1 MTDYN
6 IYSFTDN
13 CIVSSII
20 KQFPVAFQ
28 CRLIEN
34 QGQLENSFQLHGH
47 RSTWPKMK
55 LLRIRAYFLLILVF
69 DCAGSGCAEYVVTV
83 DRFVFTP
90 IDREL
95 IPSQSATIEHVGN
108 RSYLSGHLYLGRSVD
123 NVIALASLEI
133 SRPNLPRV
141 RLFNS
146 KFDVCSFLK
155 NTYKSKFLQ
164 QFHYRFVTFTNVQ
177 PSCPLKPVSRVF
189 GTNFQS
195 LFVYCITNLCF
206 QHLNYTLE
214 RSYIDERILPEL
226 LPECSYFFNVEFR
239 EKTKPLANLHIS
251 GQLHPVLNKKRG
263 PKNRVKI
270 QK

>member
-1 MTDYN
+1 
-6 IYSFTDN
+6 
-13 CIVSSII
+13 
-20 KQFPVAFQ
+20 
-28 CRLIEN
+28 
-34 QGQLENSFQLHGH
+34 
-47 RSTWPKMK
+47 MK
-55 LLRIRAYFLLILVF
+55 LLRIWAYFLLILVF
-69 DCAGSGCAEYVVTV
+69 DWAGSGCAEYVVSV

-164 QFHYRFVTFTNVQ
+164 QFHYRFVNFINVQ
-177 PSCPLKPVSRVF
+177 PSCPLKP
-189 GTNFQS
+189 
-195 LFVYCITNLCF
+195 
-206 QHLNYTLE
+206 HLNYTLE

-270 QK
+270 